1 MSTASSPTAA
11 LPIIHLL
18 SSGGFYGAERMLLDH
33 CLATPGQHQVLFLDA
48 PPELIQRFRAAGVDC
63 RGCAGLGELLRHL
76 RQRRGDKPLINTHN
90 FKGLLFGWVSATLLR
105 LPLVITLAGGYAR
118 DAASTAALHCL
129 VFEEAVRLERAG
141 AAQE

>member
-1 MSTASSPTAA
+1 MSSASAPNTA

-48 PPELIQRFRAAGVDC
+48 PPELIARFREAGVDC

-76 RQRRGDKPLINTHN
+76 RQRRGEKPLINTQDR
-90 FKGLLFGWVSATLLR
+90 KSTR
-105 LPLVITLAGGYAR
+105 LN
-118 DAASTAALHCL
+118 SSHW
-129 VFEEAVRLERAG
+129 E
-141 AAQE
+141 